1 VIVSTRHDIHDRVQ
15 DLDTGFGFGDF
26 VKQARDIKLSSTGP
40 LIIPGK
46 IPVGLGP
53 VHPMT
58 YLITTSTPLTNCH
71 DFSSLDWNRQ

>member
-1 VIVSTRHDIHDRVQ
+1 MICVTGRRA
-15 DLDTGFGFGDF
+15 LTTGFGFGDF
-26 VKQARDIKLSSTGP
+26 VKQDIKFSSTGP

-58 YLITTSTPLTNCH
+58 YLITASTPADKLP
-71 DFSSLDWNRQ
+71 